1 MENYL
6 NNVVLKSEISIFGI
20 RGCLYCNSKFNEILN
35 SKELKME
42 LNKTYQT
49 ISDVIVRVKLDEFQ
63 VFTEVLWNDNI
74 VLNFRGYPNSTSI
87 LKIEDLKF
95 TPGENGYSEPF
106 KNETLYKNKNI
117 SFRFFLDEKT
127 IIHDFDMNNEFNW

>member
-1 MENYL
+1 METYL
-6 NNVVLKSEISIFGI
+6 NNIVLKSEITIFGI
-20 RGCLYCNSKFNEILN
+20 RGVLHNNGIFNEVFN

-42 LNKTYQT
+42 LNKNYQT
-49 ISDVIVRVKLDEFQ
+49 ISDVVVKVKLDEFQ
-63 VFTEVLWNDNI
+63 VFTEVLWNDKT

-95 TPGENGYSEPF
+95 TPGENGYNEPF
-106 KNETLYKNKNI
+106 KSETLYKNKSI